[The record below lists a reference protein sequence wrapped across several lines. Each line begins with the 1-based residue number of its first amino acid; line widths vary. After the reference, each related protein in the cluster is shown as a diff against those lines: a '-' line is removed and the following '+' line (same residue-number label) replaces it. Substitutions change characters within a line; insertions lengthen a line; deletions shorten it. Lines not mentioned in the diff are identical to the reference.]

1 MRIRDIVGSFKN
13 DKVEAPATTIY
24 IYDTEY
30 LPSTRTENRHNEK
43 SANRTSLITLLVPV
57 INISRI

>member
-1 MRIRDIVGSFKN
+1 MRIRDGVGSFKN
-13 DKVEAPATTIY
+13 DKVEDNN
-24 IYDTEY
+24 DTEY

-57 INISRI
+57 INISRIYYNIMS